1 MAMAPALF
9 PHLPNPP
16 GARWPSAPLPPP
28 SRRPRRRRGRAA
40 PLQQSQRAWPT
51 DYSPPP
57 TEPWPARD
65 SAGPAQ
71 VDGRSA
77 TAAVAF
83 PGRIDTIGACS
94 PPSGTAPSCHCS
106 WMKGY
111 RPSPPSIRTST
122 GVRYPGLT
130 PALPLAASGATGCPF
145 PALFV
150 RERRGEEEK

>member
-28 SRRPRRRRGRAA
+28 SRRRRGRAA

-57 TEPWPARD
+57 TDPWPARN

-71 VDGRSA
+71 LDGRPA

-94 PPSGTAPSCHCS
+94 PPSGTAPGRRCL
-106 WMKGY
+106 WLQGY
-111 RPSPPSIRTST
+111 RPSPPWILSST
-122 GVRYPGLT
+122 RACYRELT
-130 PALPLAASGATGCPF
+130 PSLPLAASAPGIGSAKPVPWLCS
-145 PALFV
+145 
-150 RERRGEEEK
+150 